1 MMGRNQNSKVSND
14 RNYGIDALRIY
25 SMLMI
30 VVLHILSKGGILEN
44 TSGEGY
50 YITWLLEIFAYCA
63 ADSYALISGYIRPR
77 KGKKCIF
84 TKFGIMWMQV
94 VFYSF
99 GVTSLFYLLHI
110 GNVSRRAVIESIFPV
125 ASTQYWYF
133 TAYVG
138 LLFLIP
144 ALDFLIDNL
153 SPRECTI
160 IVFVFIS
167 VFSIYGTFS
176 KVFGDP
182 FLLADG
188 YSVLWLCMLYFFG
201 AWMKKY
207 NILNTIS
214 SKVSVVGILF
224 NTVFVWVCFCW
235 VPYGGLLVSYISP
248 FILLNAVFFLNVFAR
263 LNFGIWGKRI
273 IAWIAPATF
282 GVYLIHCQKV
292 IFDKYL
298 KDAFLW
304 VTALD
309 SYLIP
314 IIVLLAAVFIFILC
328 LIIEKIRI
336 ALFGFL
342 KVERLIWTVDRQL
355 REILSRSNQVIKKE
369 EDY

>member
-1 MMGRNQNSKVSND
+1 MDRNQNSKISND

-25 SMLMI
+25 SMFMI

-44 TSGEGY
+44 TSGGGY
-50 YITWLLEIFAYCA
+50 YLAWFLEIFAYCA
-63 ADSYALISGYIRPR
+63 ADSYALISGYIRPQ
-77 KGKKCIF
+77 KGKKRNFI
-84 TKFGIMWMQV
+84 KFGIMWTQV

-99 GVTSLFYLLHI
+99 GVTALFYLLHI

-144 ALDFLIDNL
+144 VLDFLIDNL
-153 SPRECTI
+153 SQKDCNI
-160 IVFVFIS
+160 MVLLLIA

-182 FLLADG
+182 FMLADG
-188 YSVLWLCMLYFFG
+188 YSVLWLCMLYFLG

-207 NILNTIS
+207 NILNIIS
-214 SKVSVVGILF
+214 SKVSIVGILL
-224 NTVFVWVCFCW
+224 NTVFVWICFCW
-235 VPYGGLLVSYISP
+235 VPFGGLLVSYISP
-248 FILLNAVFFLNVFAR
+248 FVLFNAVFFLSVFAR
-263 LNFGIWGKRI
+263 LNFGILGKRI
-273 IAWIAPATF
+273 IAWISPATF

-292 IFDKYL
+292 IFNEYL

-309 SYLIP
+309 SYLIS
-314 IIVLLAAVFIFILC
+314 IIVLLAAEFIFILC
-328 LIIEKIRI
+328 LIVEKIRI
-336 ALFGFL
+336 VLFRFL
-342 KVERLIWTVDRQL
+342 KVERLIWTMDRQL
-355 REILSRSNQVIKKE
+355 REILSRSSQVIKKKK
-369 EDY
+369 DC

>member
-1 MMGRNQNSKVSND
+1 MRKIETSKASNN

-44 TSGEGY
+44 TSGESY
-50 YITWLLEIFAYCA
+50 YLVWFLEIFAYCA
-63 ADSYALISGYIRPR
+63 ADSYALISGYVRPQKR
-77 KGKKCIF
+77 KERNFI
-84 TKFGIMWMQV
+84 KFGIMWTQV

-99 GVTSLFYLLHI
+99 GVTALFYLFHI
-110 GNVSRRAVIESIFPV
+110 GNVSRREVIESIFPV

-144 ALDFLIDNL
+144 VIDFIVDNL
-153 SPRECTI
+153 SQRECNITALVLI
-160 IVFVFIS
+160 T

-188 YSVLWLCMLYFFG
+188 YSVLWLCILYFLG

-207 NILNTIS
+207 NILDVVS
-214 SKVSVVGILF
+214 GKVFIVGILL
-224 NTVFVWVCFCW
+224 NTVFVWICFCC
-235 VPYGGLLVSYISP
+235 VPFGEVLVSYISP
-248 FILLNAVFFLNVFAR
+248 FVLLNAVFFLRVFSR
-263 LNFGIWGKRI
+263 LNFGIWGRRV
-273 IAWIAPATF
+273 IAWISSATF

-292 IFDKYL
+292 VFNECL

-309 SYLIP
+309 FYWIP

-328 LIIEKIRI
+328 VIIEKIRI

-342 KVERLIWTVDRQL
+342 RIERMIRTIDRKI
-355 REILSRSNQVIKKE
+355 REMFSRISQVIKKK
-369 EDY
+369 EDC